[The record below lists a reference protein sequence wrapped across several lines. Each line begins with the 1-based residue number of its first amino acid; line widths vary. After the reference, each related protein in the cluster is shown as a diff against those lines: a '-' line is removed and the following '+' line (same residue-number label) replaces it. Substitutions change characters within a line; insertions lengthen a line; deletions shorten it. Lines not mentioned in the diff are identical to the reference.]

1 MNDIENKLGD
11 VSLAPAVAVPRNLG
25 VSVGRRGVEVALS
38 IGNAG
43 PFYYTWQEAM
53 RLGHTW
59 AKEGHAATKGNRPA
73 ELRIKQGKICTNG
86 QTLVTIGG
94 WMMAKASE
102 AKLLA
107 GDMKKQIET

>member
-11 VSLAPAVAVPRNLG
+11 VSKAPAIALPKQLG
-25 VSVGRRGVEVALS
+25 VMVGRRGTEVTLS
-38 IGNAG
+38 IGNVG

-53 RLGHTW
+53 RMGHNW
-59 AKEGHAATKGNRPA
+59 AKEGHEATVAGRPA
-73 ELRIKQGKICTNG
+73 ELKIKQGKLRTDG
-86 QTLVTIGG
+86 KTLTTIGG
-94 WMMAKASE
+94 WLMAKASE